1 MSIAFAFT
9 GWPKPVP
16 VSSLRDTQTRALDQ
30 SYTET
35 GTVDSL
41 PLAAGGFLK
50 FEFVPVGPLAPSAS
64 CSRASKRVHC
74 GGDKIREIGHSAGAV
89 CFTL

>member
-50 FEFVPVGPLAPSAS
+50 FEFVPVGPLAPLGLLLQG
-64 CSRASKRVHC
+64 K
-74 GGDKIREIGHSAGAV
+74 
-89 CFTL
+89 

>member
-9 GWPKPVP
+9 GCPKPVP
-16 VSSLRDTQTRALDQ
+16 VSSLRDAQTRALDQ

-41 PLAAGGFLK
+41 PLATGGFLK
-50 FEFVPVGPLAPSAS
+50 FEFVPVGPLAPFGLLLQG
-64 CSRASKRVHC
+64 K
-74 GGDKIREIGHSAGAV
+74 
-89 CFTL
+89 